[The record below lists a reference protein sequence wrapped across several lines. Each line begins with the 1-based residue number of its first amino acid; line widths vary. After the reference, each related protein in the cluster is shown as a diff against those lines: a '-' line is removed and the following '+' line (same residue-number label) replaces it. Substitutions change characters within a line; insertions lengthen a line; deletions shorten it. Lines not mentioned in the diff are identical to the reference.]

1 VLSLGPII
9 FGFIIG
15 FVVGLALNKDSTK
28 NKTRFTKSSFAVIL
42 IVAVLVAWQLGPFP
56 YYDDLPI
63 ATGFLS
69 GAMGM
74 IVGKVI
80 VNTVN

>member
-1 VLSLGPII
+1 MLNLGPVV

-15 FVVGLALNKDSTK
+15 FVVGLAIKDSAKSEMT
-28 NKTRFTKSSFAVIL
+28 FTKSSFVVIL
-42 IVAVLVAWQLGPFP
+42 IAAVLVAWQLGPFP

-69 GAMGM
+69 GAIGM

-80 VNTVN
+80 VNTMN